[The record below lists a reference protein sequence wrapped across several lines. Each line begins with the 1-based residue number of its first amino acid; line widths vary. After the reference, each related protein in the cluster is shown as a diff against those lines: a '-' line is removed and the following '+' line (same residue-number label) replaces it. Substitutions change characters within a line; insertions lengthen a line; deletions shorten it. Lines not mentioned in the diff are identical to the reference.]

1 MLNANPYH
9 IIPLLQC
16 CLIHSPFKNGGQLSA
31 ILDTVSLHT
40 NFFWILNLGL
50 WDYSSSMVVVNS
62 GLADGGITFLS
73 IDVMYAENLF
83 PMTLNEGLTHR
94 QIELISI
101 RHFPF

>member
-1 MLNANPYH
+1 MD
-9 IIPLLQC
+9 
-16 CLIHSPFKNGGQLSA
+16 LSD

-40 NFFWILNLGL
+40 NFVWILHLGL

-62 GLADGGITFLS
+62 GLADGRITFS
-73 IDVMYAENLF
+73 IDVMYAESLF

-94 QIELISI
+94 QIELIWI